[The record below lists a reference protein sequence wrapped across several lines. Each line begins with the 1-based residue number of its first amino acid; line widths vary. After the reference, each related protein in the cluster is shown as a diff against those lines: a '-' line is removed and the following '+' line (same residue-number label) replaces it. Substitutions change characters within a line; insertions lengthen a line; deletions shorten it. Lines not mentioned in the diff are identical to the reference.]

1 MSTFVQTAG
10 CIELAG
16 IIVSSQGFPPFDIFH
31 LLDREFLSCCQL
43 VGIRVSEVSK
53 KENKLSFISGL
64 KYLYLLDISYIVISV
79 GEIVFILMIGQLSSR

>member
-16 IIVSSQGFPPFDIFH
+16 IIVSSQGFPIFDIFH

-43 VGIRVSEVSK
+43 VGTVGIRVSEVSK

-64 KYLYLLDISYIVISV
+64 KIFISA
-79 GEIVFILMIGQLSSR
+79 